1 MVAGHLQEKKG
12 YFYMVLTYKDHEGK
26 RKSKWITT
34 GLTVKG
40 NKKRAQD
47 LLQEAKKTL
56 FLISLFLRRIC
67 FFMISLSSGWR
78 LPRARSN

>member
-1 MVAGHLQEKKG
+1 MVAGHLQEKNG
-12 YFYMVLTYKDHEGK
+12 NFYIVLNYTNHEGK

-47 LLQEAKKTL
+47 LLQCL
-56 FLISLFLRRIC
+56 C
-67 FFMISLSSGWR
+67 
-78 LPRARSN
+78 RARLSPSC